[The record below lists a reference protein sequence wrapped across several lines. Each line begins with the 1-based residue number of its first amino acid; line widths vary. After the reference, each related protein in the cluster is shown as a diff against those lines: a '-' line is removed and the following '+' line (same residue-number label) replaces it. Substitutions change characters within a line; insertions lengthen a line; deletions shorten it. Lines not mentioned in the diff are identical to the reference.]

1 MEATYKRTK
10 SNLGQAFGVSPAPC
24 VASEVA
30 HVREKRLV
38 AERFHRNYSRKAMEA
53 RCSTKRTRKQLT
65 RSMLICHFDSVSS
78 NETFNWTRQINKK
91 VGRGLVTFQGK
102 SPEGIESNAN
112 LAVSISTSSPEQ
124 IFLDKESSELS
135 ARTSLNA

>member
-1 MEATYKRTK
+1 
-10 SNLGQAFGVSPAPC
+10 
-24 VASEVA
+24 
-30 HVREKRLV
+30 
-38 AERFHRNYSRKAMEA
+38 
-53 RCSTKRTRKQLT
+53 
-65 RSMLICHFDSVSS
+65 MLICNLDSVSS